1 MPPITRWYL
10 LTKSK
15 VEEDNQSTFQKF
27 FDLDRISEALN
38 TISMEQFIL
47 TVAAKGLLKEM
58 PPADMSVTEQKV
70 SGGDVLRFLFYHR
83 FLRCSFISTN
93 MLIHMN
99 CVHYFY

>member
-58 PPADMSVTEQKV
+58 PPADISATEKQV
-70 SGGDVLRFLFYHR
+70 ILGVVPGRLFDSLIWETSQLLSAFIFL
-83 FLRCSFISTN
+83 SA
-93 MLIHMN
+93 
-99 CVHYFY
+99 

>member
-70 SGGDVLRFLFYHR
+70 SGGAFLRFLF
-83 FLRCSFISTN
+83 
-93 MLIHMN
+93 
-99 CVHYFY
+99 

>member
-47 TVAAKGLLKEM
+47 TVAAKGLLKNT
-58 PPADMSVTEQKV
+58 PPAHMSVSEKKV
-70 SGGDVLRFLFYHR
+70 SCGAVSRRLFD
-83 FLRCSFISTN
+83 S
-93 MLIHMN
+93 LI
-99 CVHYFY
+99 CDAA